1 MNVLIEKRNNEIL
14 NRNEIEEC
22 AAKTGLNPKL
32 VELLFLR
39 GISTIEDVN
48 NFIYPSA
55 NNLFDPFLM
64 KGMIDAV
71 SRINE
76 AIENDEKVVVFGDY
90 DADGV
95 CAAAILAL
103 YLASRGLEVFVH
115 IPNRIGEGYGLNV
128 ESLSRIIENEM
139 PALIL
144 TCDCGISGAKEV
156 EFVQDLGVDI
166 IVTDHHEISGQIP
179 NCVVVNPKQA
189 DCNYPDKM
197 LCGAGVALKL
207 VEALAGRDIALQYVD
222 LAAIATIADLVPLVN
237 ENRLIAQLG
246 LKRLNKRKNLGLN
259 LLFDSLGIDTLTSG
273 DVAYKVAPRINA
285 AGRMGD
291 AYRAFELLTS
301 TDVMRIR
308 KIIDELADDNDRRK
322 ALCDEIFSE
331 ADEDLKS
338 EDLVNNRA
346 IVLSHPSWEKG
357 ITGIVAAKLAGDYVR
372 PAFILVRSGDNV
384 YKGTCRSVEDI
395 SIHELLG
402 ECRDLLIEFGGHSQA
417 AGFSIAEENIEA
429 FKMRVNEYLS
439 KYDDACFLPKAN
451 YDVELDVDDVD
462 YDFVKSLELLEPTG
476 NGNPKPLFKIDFT
489 QAKVSPCKSNSSHV
503 SIMLNNLQMFAFNY
517 SKQAYQLLGDG
528 AKTVIAELQPSSYG
542 GKQIKGILRTCA
554 PQKLYINELISE
566 SYVYSLLKY
575 RTDKKAVFT
584 EKNLE
589 ELYEF
594 PFKIHG
600 TLFVAPNKAAYEE
613 YYARRNE
620 PIFAEFINPITKN
633 NYTRVILAPDFEN
646 NILML
651 ANYENIVFLA
661 PVLDDGIIS
670 YLNAK
675 TKATIYVPSISK
687 DTLQLSC
694 DREVFAR
701 YFDLFRRSQQI
712 KVSGV
717 PALFK
722 QLLKTENDLSYKQF
736 EFCLNVFEELGIIS
750 LQKTPFSLIINKG
763 IRADLSSSIL
773 YKFVEGR
780 LSSK

>member
-1 MNVLIEKRNNEIL
+1 MNVLIEKRNKEIFD
-14 NRNEIEEC
+14 RKKIEEC

-39 GISTIEDVN
+39 GVSSVEDVN
-48 NFIYPSA
+48 NFIHPSS

-64 KGMIDAV
+64 KGMADAV

-76 AIENDEKVVVFGDY
+76 AIENDEKIVIFGDY

-103 YLASRGLEVFVH
+103 YLASRGLEIFVH

-128 ESLSRIIENEM
+128 DSLSRIIENEM

-166 IVTDHHEISGQIP
+166 IVTDHHEISGKIP
-179 NCVVVNPKQA
+179 DCVVVNPKQV

-207 VEALAGRDIALQYVD
+207 IEALAGRDKALQYVD
-222 LAAIATIADLVPLVN
+222 LATIATIADLVPLVN

-246 LKRLNKRKNLGLN
+246 LKRLNERKNLGLN

-273 DVAYKVAPRINA
+273 DVAYKIAPRINA

-301 TDVMRIR
+301 TDVMRLR

-331 ADEDLKS
+331 ADEDLKF

-346 IVLSHPSWEKG
+346 IILSHPSWEKG

-384 YKGTCRSVEDI
+384 YKGTCRSVEGI
-395 SIHELLG
+395 SIHDLLG
-402 ECRDLLIEFGGHSQA
+402 ECKDLLIEFGGHAQA

-429 FKMRVNEYLS
+429 FKKRVNEYLS
-439 KYDDACFLPKAN
+439 KYDDTCFLPKSN
-451 YDVELDVDDVD
+451 YDIELDANDVD

-476 NGNPKPLFKIDFT
+476 NGNPKPLFKIDFY
-489 QAKVSPCKSNSSHV
+489 QAKVSSCKSNSSHV

-517 SKQAYQLLGDG
+517 SKQAYQLLGDSS
-528 AKTVIAELQPSSYG
+528 KTVIVELQPSSYG
-542 GKQIKGILRTCA
+542 GKQVKGILRTCS
-554 PQKLYINELISE
+554 PEKLYINELISE
-566 SYVYSLLKY
+566 NYVYALLKY
-575 RTDKKAVFT
+575 RTNKKAVYI
-584 EKNLE
+584 EKSIE
-589 ELYEF
+589 ELYQF

-600 TLFVAPNKAAYEE
+600 TLFVAPNKTAFEE

-646 NILML
+646 NNLML

-661 PVLDDGIIS
+661 PLLDDGIIS
-670 YLNAK
+670 YLNGK
-675 TKATIYVPSISK
+675 TKATIYVPSFSN
-687 DTLQLSC
+687 DNLQLSC

-701 YFDLFRRSQQI
+701 YFDLLKRSQQL
-712 KVSGV
+712 KASSVS
-717 PALFK
+717 ALFK
-722 QLLKTENDLSYKQF
+722 QLSKTENDLSYKQF
-736 EFCLNVFEELGIIS
+736 EFCVNVFKELGIIS
-750 LQKTPFSLIINKG
+750 LQNAPFSLIINKG
-763 IRADLSSSIL
+763 VRADLSTSSL

-780 LSSK
+780 ISSK